1 MKQKRLTIILSGFL
15 LLFFC
20 TAIINSKI
28 SSFSK
33 TEYLTLFQLGYKD
46 MDFDNEITGGF
57 DESYSPVSFTC
68 EASAGANQNR
78 LRGWGILR
86 VKDNKTPQAD
96 PGTPELLKK
105 YQGIYIADVNKPV
118 IYLTFDEG
126 YENGYTGGILDVLNK
141 QKVKALFFITGPYLN
156 KQEDLV
162 RRMVEEGHEVGNHT
176 VSHYSLPT
184 LNDEKMQKEISDL
197 DSLFFEKFKK
207 HMVFLRPPK
216 GEYSEHSLEV
226 TSKMSYINV
235 FWSFAYDD
243 WYRDNQRGWDYAYN
257 KVMSNLHKGA
267 ILLLHAVSS
276 DNAQALERIIV
287 DTRKKGYEFGN
298 SQNLIDI
305 ARGEGR

>member
-1 MKQKRLTIILSGFL
+1 MKQKSTIFFSGLLVLFL
-15 LLFFC
+15 CAF
-20 TAIINSKI
+20 II
-28 SSFSK
+28 SSRIVSRQK
-33 TEYLTLFQLGYKD
+33 NEYLTLFQLSYND

-57 DESYSPVSFTC
+57 DESYSPVGYTFDV
-68 EASAGANQNR
+68 ASGTTQNR
-78 LRGWGILR
+78 IRSWGILR

-126 YENGYTGGILDVLNK
+126 YENGYTGDILDCLSR

-156 KQEDLV
+156 QQEGLV

-176 VSHYSLPT
+176 VGHFSLPT
-184 LNDEKMQKEISDL
+184 LNDEKMQKEITDL
-197 DSLFFEKFKK
+197 DSLFYEKFKK

-226 TSKMSYINV
+226 SSKLGYINV

-243 WYRDNQRGWDYAYN
+243 WYRDKQRGWDYAYN
-257 KVMSNLHKGA
+257 KVMSNLHNGA

-287 DTRKKGYEFGN
+287 DARKKGYEFGDVLD
-298 SQNLIDI
+298 LIDI
-305 ARGEGR
+305 ARGESR